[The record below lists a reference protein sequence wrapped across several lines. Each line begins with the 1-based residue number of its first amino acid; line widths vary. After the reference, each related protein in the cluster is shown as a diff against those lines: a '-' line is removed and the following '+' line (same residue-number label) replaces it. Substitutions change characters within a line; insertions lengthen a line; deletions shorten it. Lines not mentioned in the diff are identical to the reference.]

1 MRGYWNKPFTPWDGF
16 KLIPLGFVGLAVVMV
31 ALPVGA
37 GLLAREKWRAWRDD
51 DGWTDRH
58 GTS

>member
-1 MRGYWNKPFTPWDGF
+1 MRDHWDKPFTPWDGF

-37 GLLAREKWRAWRDD
+37 GLLAREKWRAWRR
-51 DGWTDRH
+51 GGETDE
-58 GTS
+58 